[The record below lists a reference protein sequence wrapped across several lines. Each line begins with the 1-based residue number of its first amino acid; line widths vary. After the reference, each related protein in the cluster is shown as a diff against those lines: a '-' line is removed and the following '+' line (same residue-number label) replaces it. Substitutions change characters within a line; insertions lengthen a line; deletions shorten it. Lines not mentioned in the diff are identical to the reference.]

1 MNTTVTLEFAAEQI
15 CTKWIGSFKTSNGTY
30 KVIICLFAQTVCKP
44 LVSIFFLWY
53 KFFSI
58 GILWVCV
65 CPQERERERER
76 IYYIIARVSESPL
89 LDGATERVLMIVPFN
104 RTMTTTTTSMA
115 IAQKEG
121 GGGDGSVLM
130 WCETWVLSP
139 AIDVAFNAFRW
150 GQVLGGFL
158 DEKTDK
164 VSEGQLLLTFFRIFL
179 G

>member
-1 MNTTVTLEFAAEQI
+1 MVHIRL
-15 CTKWIGSFKTSNGTY
+15 SFVYLHKPCASLWSVSSLYDTS
-30 KVIICLFAQTVCKP
+30 
-44 LVSIFFLWY
+44 
-53 KFFSI
+53 FSVLASF
-58 GILWVCV
+58 GFVFVL
-65 CPQERERERER
+65 ERERER